1 MEHRSYMRRRLGT
14 SIVCI
19 LAISVSLSVE
29 SMVSDSIVEAEERE
43 FNVVR
48 TIPLEETSF
57 TQGLEVLD
65 GSIFQSSGLYGE
77 SRLSEIDLQS
87 GKLIREMPINDSFF
101 AEGITVVD
109 QSIIML
115 TWKAEQAFR
124 IDISNF
130 SILENLSFEG
140 EGWGICFNGEYLVMS
155 NGTSQISFRDPKTF
169 EINHTIQVTWN
180 GQPVININELECVER
195 EILANI
201 WLRDVIISIDSI
213 SGNVQYF
220 VTPKSISSTQGN
232 DSNDVL
238 NGIAFDKSTGGF
250 WITGKNWTHIYLI
263 EISNQ
268 ETPVEIEENSGL
280 NRFLEIFIISVI
292 LLGVLL
298 VITRNRKEPETP
310 NFKDSLP

>member
-1 MEHRSYMRRRLGT
+1 MRSRLGT

-29 SMVSDSIVEAEERE
+29 STVSDSIVEAEERG
-43 FNVVR
+43 FTVVR

-155 NGTSQISFRDPKTF
+155 NGTSQISFRDPETF

-180 GQPVININELECVER
+180 GQPVININELECVGK

-201 WLRDVIISIDSI
+201 WMRDVIISIDSI

-220 VTPKSISSTQGN
+220 VTPTSISSTQGN
-232 DSNDVL
+232 NSNEVL
-238 NGIAFDKSTGGF
+238 NGIAFDNSTGGF

-263 EISNQ
+263 EISGQ
-268 ETPVEIEENSGL
+268 KTPMEIKETSGL

-292 LLGVLL
+292 LLMVLIM
-298 VITRNRKEPETP
+298 ITRNRNEPETP